1 LRQMLRRGASAGN
14 PKGCKE
20 SSQWSE
26 SAEDHRESEIN
37 WVGTPEGCQILRCK
51 IFYVDLDVWHPFGV
65 RS

>member
-20 SSQWSE
+20 SSRWSE
-26 SAEDHRESEIN
+26 SAETTGNARLN
-37 WVGTPEGCQILRCK
+37 GVGTPEGCQILRCK
-51 IFYVDLDVWHPFGV
+51 DLYVDLDVWHPFGV